1 MEPEKVIRE
10 HRRWTRWLESQTIA
24 REGNLVLTN
33 RRLLYLNRIAPDE
46 AVSANIKKLADS
58 PMETVLNYAFTLNQK
73 NFQIPLSEIRRIGVG
88 IFTLYPYPR
97 FCLTVSYLP
106 NSRSK
111 QKTVAFQFRDVTS
124 KSIFKL
130 QLAEDYRWA
139 KAIKQAI
146 LVYHKPSR

>member
-1 MEPEKVIRE
+1 MEPEKIIKE
-10 HRRWTRWLESQTIA
+10 HRRWTRWLESQTVA

-33 RRLLYLNRIAPDE
+33 RRLLYLNRIAPNE
-46 AVSANIKKLADS
+46 EVSANIKKLVDA
-58 PMETVLNYAFTLNQK
+58 PMDQVLDYAFTLSKK

-97 FCLTVSYLP
+97 FCLTVSYRLRK
-106 NSRSK
+106 NEK
-111 QKTVAFQFRDVTS
+111 NKAMAFQFRDAGE
-124 KSIFKL
+124 KNIMKL

-146 LVYHKPSR
+146 LTYGK